1 MRLIRIA
8 AVAAKRHT
16 FQTGDWG
23 SHGKNKRLAALVAL
37 LGGLAFAS
45 TASAGPAL
53 RINVK
58 NASQK
63 TITEVYVVIQTV
75 RPWGSNH
82 IAGHPLPAGKR
93 VQVFLEDGV
102 DKCVVDLRIV
112 TEDGVEFEQNRVRL
126 CGNPTF
132 TYHGR
137 S

>member
-1 MRLIRIA
+1 MRKAILLGI
-8 AVAAKRHT
+8 VAA
-16 FQTGDWG
+16 
-23 SHGKNKRLAALVAL
+23 LAGWLTLATTS
-37 LGGLAFAS
+37 LG
-45 TASAGPAL
+45 GPAL
-53 RINVK
+53 RINLK

-82 IAGHPLPAGKR
+82 IAGQPLPAGKR

-112 TEDGVEFEQNRVRL
+112 TEDGTEFEKNRVRL